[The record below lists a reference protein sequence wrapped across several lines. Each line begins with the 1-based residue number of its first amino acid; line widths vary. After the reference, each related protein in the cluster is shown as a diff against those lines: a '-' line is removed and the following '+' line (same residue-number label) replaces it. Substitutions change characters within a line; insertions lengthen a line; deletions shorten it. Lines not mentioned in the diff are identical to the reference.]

1 VDYTLTPFTPWS
13 GLAGGALIGLASAV
27 LLLVNGRV
35 AGISGIAA
43 GVMTVNAREAGWR
56 LLFITGLLLGALVYP
71 VVLDRTI
78 PVDVQATLPVMAA
91 GGFLVGFGTRMASG
105 CTAGHGISGLS
116 RLSPRSLAATATFF
130 ATAIMTVHV
139 VRHGLG

>member
-1 VDYTLTPFTPWS
+1 
-13 GLAGGALIGLASAV
+13 
-27 LLLVNGRV
+27 LVNGSV

-78 PVDVQATLPVMAA
+78 PVEVQATLPVMAA